1 MELESIYAVIITL
14 ITVLGSAGAWRY
26 YEKRADQKQREENE
40 YRLDCRERI
49 SKLELLLQQSA
60 KEKDEMRNTILK
72 LTEEV
77 AYLRS
82 KVEHLEQ
89 INSK

>member
-26 YEKRADQKQREENE
+26 YEKKAEQKQREENE

-49 SKLELLLQQSA
+49 SKLELLLEQSA

>member
-26 YEKRADQKQREENE
+26 YEKKAEQKQREENE